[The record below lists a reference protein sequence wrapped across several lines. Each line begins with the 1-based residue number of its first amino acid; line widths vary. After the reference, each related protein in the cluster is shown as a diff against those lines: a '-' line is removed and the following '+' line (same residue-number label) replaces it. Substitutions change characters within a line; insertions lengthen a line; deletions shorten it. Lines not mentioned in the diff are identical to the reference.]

1 MLDKFY
7 KTLRMRKIEIVQEKK
22 KKKKPV
28 KAIIKLNKRHIQAV
42 LSLRLLLI

>member
-7 KTLRMRKIEIVQEKK
+7 KTLGMRKIEIVQNK